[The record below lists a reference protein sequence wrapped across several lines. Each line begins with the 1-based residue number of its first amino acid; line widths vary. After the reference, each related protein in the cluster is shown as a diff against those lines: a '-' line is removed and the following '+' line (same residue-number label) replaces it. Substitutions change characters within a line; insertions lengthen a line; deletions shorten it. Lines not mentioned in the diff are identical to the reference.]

1 MESNYNGI
9 KRYKIKRLSSKY
21 FRRIKRFNTQ
31 LDLINDRVDRM
42 KNLTLEEQ
50 RFFTSESSL
59 LYMLDGYDGIY
70 IDNIG
75 YYVIYNRGGFIIREE

>member
-75 YYVIYNRGGFIIREE
+75 YYVIYNRGGLIIREE